1 MLIVVV
7 VMGATDGGV
16 DVDVGMD
23 KEAGAVGVEGV
34 DVMDVV
40 LMHEGLSVGV
50 VPLVVDVVAWGF
62 VEDEAND
69 AFVDAVEGKEVG
81 MG

>member
-1 MLIVVV
+1 
-7 VMGATDGGV
+7 
-16 DVDVGMD
+16 
-23 KEAGAVGVEGV
+23 
-34 DVMDVV
+34 
-40 LMHEGLSVGV
+40 MHKGLSVGV

-69 AFVDAVEGKEVG
+69 AFVDAVEGKEVD